1 MTTTETRVMRNA
13 GVNTGSTILERAAEL
28 ESLEKALQGAVGGAG
43 SVVLIAGEAGIG
55 KTSLVRAF
63 AHNRPDRVRLLIGA
77 CDDLVTPRTLGPL
90 RDAMRGE
97 GGPLAAALS
106 AGDRE
111 AVLTTLLAEL
121 GNATR
126 PTVLVLE
133 DVHWADDATL
143 DVLRYLG
150 RRVDDLP
157 LMVVVTYRDEEVGPS
172 LQRVLGALGGP
183 AVRRLAPAR
192 LSRSAVARLAGGT
205 RGLAIKPARFI
216 ARPMRRI
223 MCS

>member
-1 MTTTETRVMRNA
+1 
-13 GVNTGSTILERAAEL
+13 
-28 ESLEKALQGAVGGAG
+28 
-43 SVVLIAGEAGIG
+43 
-55 KTSLVRAF
+55 
-63 AHNRPDRVRLLIGA
+63 
-77 CDDLVTPRTLGPL
+77 
-90 RDAMRGE
+90 MRGE
-97 GGPLAAALS
+97 RGPLAAALA

-157 LMVVVTYRDEEVGPS
+157 LLVVVTYRDDQVGPS
-172 LQRVLGALGGP
+172 LQRVLGAL
-183 AVRRLAPAR
+183 AS
-192 LSRSAVARLAGGT
+192 SRTDRKLTPSMSLAG
-205 RGLAIKPARFI
+205 
-216 ARPMRRI
+216 RP
-223 MCS
+223 

>member
-1 MTTTETRVMRNA
+1 MTTTESPVR
-13 GVNTGSTILERAAEL
+13 NTGVITRPTILERAAEF

-63 AHNRPDRVRLLIGA
+63 AHGLPDRVRLLIGA

-90 RDAMRGE
+90 RDAVRGE
-97 GGPLAAALS
+97 RGPLAAALA

-150 RRVDDLP
+150 GFQNSGWAADQRRS
-157 LMVVVTYRDEEVGPS
+157 VGGHDPTLARRAS
-172 LQRVLGALGGP
+172 TRRRRCQHRQVASAAPCGA
-183 AVRRLAPAR
+183 
-192 LSRSAVARLAGGT
+192 
-205 RGLAIKPARFI
+205 GLH
-216 ARPMRRI
+216 
-223 MCS
+223 

>member
-1 MTTTETRVMRNA
+1 MTTTETRAMRNT
-13 GVNTGSTILERAAEL
+13 GVITRPVILERAAEL
-28 ESLEKALQGAVGGAG
+28 ESLETALQRAVGGAG

-63 AHNRPDRVRLLIGA
+63 AHDLPDRVRLLIGA
-77 CDDLVTPRTLGPL
+77 CDDLVTPRMAS
-90 RDAMRGE
+90 RS
-97 GGPLAAALS
+97 GPLAAALA

-157 LMVVVTYRDEEVGPS
+157 LMVVVTYRDDEVGPS
-172 LQRVLGALGGP
+172 LQVQGEP
-183 AVRRLAPAR
+183 PE
-192 LSRSAVARLAGGT
+192 
-205 RGLAIKPARFI
+205 F
-216 ARPMRRI
+216 
-223 MCS
+223 

>member
-1 MTTTETRVMRNA
+1 MTTTETRAMRNT
-13 GVNTGSTILERAAEL
+13 GVITRPVILERAAEL
-28 ESLEKALQGAVGGAG
+28 ESLETALQRAVGGAG

-63 AHNRPDRVRLLIGA
+63 AHDLPDRVRLLIGA

-97 GGPLAAALS
+97 RGPLAAALA

-157 LMVVVTYRDEEVGPS
+157 LMVVVTYRDDEVGPS
-172 LQRVLGALGGP
+172 LQVQGEP
-183 AVRRLAPAR
+183 PE
-192 LSRSAVARLAGGT
+192 
-205 RGLAIKPARFI
+205 F
-216 ARPMRRI
+216 
-223 MCS
+223 